1 MATSTRGVIKD
12 TKVTMVAAN
21 VKPDYKK
28 RRIVLPK
35 GLVQEGIT
43 FHVYLNSFGQI
54 VLDPQATIPASELW
68 IFENKEI
75 LDSIDKGMVDSTKGQ
90 VINRGSFAQYV
101 KDEA

>member
-1 MATSTRGVIKD
+1 VSAMTRGVIKD

-54 VLDPQATIPASELW
+54 ILDPQATIPASELW
-68 IFENKEI
+68 VFENKEI
-75 LDSIDKGMVDSTKGQ
+75 LESVDKGMVDSTRRQ
-90 VINRGSFAQYV
+90 IINRGSFAKYV
-101 KDEA
+101 KDAA